1 MNEENTADLTQDEKL
16 DLILAEV
23 RDLKVRVTA
32 VEGRLAAVEDRQ
44 AALEDRQASFEAKV
58 GDRLLDTRPLWEVI
72 SARTEMIVERV
83 AQIEEQN
90 ARIEERVARIEEQNE
105 RTVEMLRQIDSKLEV
120 MTHDVLDVRA
130 AQRILA
136 SRVYAL
142 EQRPS

>member
-1 MNEENTADLTQDEKL
+1 MNEENTANLTQDEKL

-32 VEGRLAAVEDRQ
+32 VEGRQ

-72 SARTEMIVERV
+72 NARTEMLVEQV
-83 AQIEEQN
+83 AEIKAQN
-90 ARIEERVARIEEQNE
+90 AQMIE
-105 RTVEMLRQIDSKLEV
+105 TLRQIESKLEV
-120 MTHDVLDVRA
+120 LTHDVLDVRA

>member
-1 MNEENTADLTQDEKL
+1 MNEENTKDLTQDEKL

-32 VEGRLAAVEDRQ
+32 VETRQ
-44 AALEDRQASFEAKV
+44 AALEDRQAAFEAKV

-72 SARTEMIVERV
+72 NARTEMLVEQV
-83 AQIEEQN
+83 GEIKEQN
-90 ARIEERVARIEEQNE
+90 AQM
-105 RTVEMLRQIDSKLEV
+105 VETLRQIDSKLEV
-120 MTHDVLDVRA
+120 LTHDVLDVRA

>member
-1 MNEENTADLTQDEKL
+1 MNEENTKDLTQDEKL
-16 DLILAEV
+16 DLILAEI
-23 RDLKVRVTA
+23 RVMKSDIRSLDTRLTSLEA
-32 VEGRLAAVEDRQ
+32 RVE
-44 AALEDRQASFEAKV
+44 
-58 GDRLLDTRPLWEVI
+58 DRLLDTRPLWEVI

-83 AQIEEQN
+83 TRIEEQN

>member
-1 MNEENTADLTQDEKL
+1 MNEENTKDLTQDEKL
-16 DLILAEV
+16 DLILAEIRVMKADIRGLDV
-23 RDLKVRVTA
+23 RLTS
-32 VEGRLAAVEDRQ
+32 L
-44 AALEDRQASFEAKV
+44 EAKV
-58 GDRLLDTRPLWEVI
+58 ADRLLDTRPLWEVI

-83 AQIEEQN
+83 ARIEEQN

-105 RTVEMLRQIDSKLEV
+105 RMVETLRQIDSKLEV

>member
-1 MNEENTADLTQDEKL
+1 MSEENTKDLTQDEKL

-32 VEGRLAAVEDRQ
+32 VEGRLTAVENRQ
-44 AALEDRQASFEAKV
+44 AALEDRQATFEAKV

-72 SARTEMIVERV
+72 SARTEMIVEQVTR
-83 AQIEEQN
+83 IEEQN
-90 ARIEERVARIEEQNE
+90 AQMAE
-105 RTVEMLRQIDSKLEV
+105 TLRQIDSKLEV
-120 MTHDVLDVRA
+120 LTHDVLDVRA

>member
-16 DLILAEV
+16 DLLLAEV
-23 RDLKVRVTA
+23 REVKVRVI
-32 VEGRLAAVEDRQ
+32 AVEDRQ

-72 SARTEMIVERV
+72 NARTEMIVEQVTR
-83 AQIEEQN
+83 IEEQN
-90 ARIEERVARIEEQNE
+90 AQMIE
-105 RTVEMLRQIDSKLEV
+105 TLRQIESKLEV
-120 MTHDVLDVRA
+120 LTHDVLDVRA

-136 SRVYAL
+136 SRVHAL

>member
-1 MNEENTADLTQDEKL
+1 MSEENTADLTQDEKL

-32 VEGRLAAVEDRQ
+32 VEGRLTAIESRQ
-44 AALEDRQASFEAKV
+44 AALEDRQAAFEAKV

-72 SARTEMIVERV
+72 NARTEMLVEQV
-83 AQIEEQN
+83 GEIKGQN
-90 ARIEERVARIEEQNE
+90 AQL
-105 RTVEMLRQIDSKLEV
+105 VETLRQIDSKLEV